1 MKSAA
6 IFILSALMLS
16 ISIVSC
22 SVEKRLYNKG
32 YSVEWKREIKGD
44 SKNIEVLNSEISEP
58 ENDLATIESDLAVET
73 EQPLTIE
80 ANEEPVCDTL
90 KLKNGET
97 KLGIVQEIGISEIKY
112 KNCDGSGPLYV
123 VEKSSVKS
131 IRYSSGKEE
140 LIQTAAPAAEVKQ
153 DTRKVEGFGIA
164 GFVASIIGL
173 FIAGIPLGIVAIVF
187 GIVSIGRS
195 VSHPSKYKAKAFGV
209 ISLILGLVVLIA
221 TLIIVL

>member
-1 MKSAA
+1 
-6 IFILSALMLS
+6 LSVS
-16 ISIVSC
+16 IISC

-32 YSVEWKREIKGD
+32 YSVEWKHGIKGD
-44 SKNIEVLNSEISEP
+44 SKNAEVLNSEISEA
-58 ENDLATIESDLAVET
+58 ENDLAVLESDLVLET
-73 EQPLTIE
+73 EQVVTIE
-80 ANEEPVCDTL
+80 TNDEPVCDTL

-112 KNCDGSGPLYV
+112 KNCDGVGPVYV

-131 IRYSSGKEE
+131 IRYSNGKEE
-140 LIQTAAPAAEVKQ
+140 LIQASSPATEVKPAVK

-164 GFVASIIGL
+164 GFVSSIIGL
-173 FIAGIPLGIVAIVF
+173 FFAGIPLGIVAIVF

-221 TLIIVL
+221 TLILVL

>member
-1 MKSAA
+1 MKSAS
-6 IFILSALMLS
+6 IFILSALVLS

-32 YSVEWKREIKGD
+32 YSVEWKREMKGD
-44 SKNIEVLNSEISEP
+44 SKNTDVLNAETSEAK
-58 ENDLATIESDLAVET
+58 NDLAAIESDLIVET
-73 EQPLTIE
+73 EQALTIE
-80 ANEEPVCDTL
+80 AGEELACDTL

-131 IRYSSGKEE
+131 IRYSNGKEE

-153 DTRKVEGFGIA
+153 DTRKVESFGIT
-164 GFVASIIGL
+164 GFVSSIIGL
-173 FIAGIPLGIVAIVF
+173 FIAGIPLGMVAIIF
-187 GIVSIGRS
+187 GVVSIGRS
-195 VSHPSKYKAKAFGV
+195 VSHPSKYKGKAFGV
-209 ISLILGLVVLIA
+209 ISLISGLVVLIA